1 MVTFSRGRVGH
12 FIALQAFTGYHLR
25 IGARE
30 KGNGIVTKLYTRYTV
45 FVLFRC

>member
-1 MVTFSRGRVGH
+1 MVNFSQGRTGH
-12 FIALQAFTGYHLR
+12 FIALQAFTGSIYGLAH
-25 IGARE
+25 E